1 MTSPAPRPPRTAGG
15 IPVGRLGGIK
25 IVLSWSWL
33 LSVAII
39 VVLATP
45 VVRNAVPGT
54 STATAAWVA
63 ALLGVLLGASV
74 LVHELGHCL
83 AARSLGVPVTEVRL
97 YLLGGV
103 SELGRAPAT
112 AREEAVIAAAGPGLS
127 VVLTVI
133 FALLVGSTDQHTI
146 PWLLL
151 LELAFINGI
160 VAVFNLLPALPLDGG
175 RVLRAGVWGW
185 FGRRR
190 LGTLVA
196 AGGGYLVAAG
206 LIVWG
211 IVQFGGSRGGILQ
224 GGISVAMALFV
235 AMGALSEQR
244 ADRAVDWPAD
254 ATLAALARPVVQ
266 LPVEVPVDMALRA
279 AAGRAVIL
287 TGPDGLAT
295 GLLDETAAIAL
306 ARQNPRTPALHAVR
320 PIPPQALVLDGDDPA
335 EVALR
340 AESSTVADFLL
351 IGPDGQPVG
360 VLPAAVLTRILAQAR
375 RAD

>member
-1 MTSPAPRPPRTAGG
+1 MTSPAPRPPRTSGG
-15 IPVGRLGGIK
+15 IPVGRLGGIE

-39 VVLATP
+39 VFLATP

-103 SELGRAPAT
+103 SELGRSPAT

-133 FALLVGSTDQHTI
+133 FALLVGSTDRNTI

-196 AGGGYLVAAG
+196 AVGGYLVALA
-206 LIVWG
+206 LVVWAV
-211 IVQFGGSRGGILQ
+211 VQFGGSRGGILQ
-224 GGISVAMALFV
+224 GGISLAMALFV

-244 ADRAVDWPAD
+244 ADRAVEWPAD

-306 ARQNPRTPALHAVR
+306 ARQDPRAPARHAVR

-340 AESSTVADFLL
+340 AESSTVTTFLL
-351 IGPDGQPVG
+351 IGADGQPVG
-360 VLPAAVLTRILAQAR
+360 VLPAAALSRILAQAR